1 MTIPIFKGVKDEDPE
16 SFLRNYK
23 RTCIST
29 GSRTMNNWVTLLS
42 KFLEIRACQ
51 YYERQSEGL
60 NCLRII

>member
-42 KFLEIRACQ
+42 KFLEIRAYQ
-51 YYERQSEGL
+51 
-60 NCLRII
+60 